1 MNLSGKELA
10 ADFGNGKGSLSNR
23 DTTDGAT
30 TEQQSSGLFQQIM
43 DHTKATWKHVGQGKA
58 SASEYLEAGIEIV
71 AASVAG
77 RYGITR
83 LASVGSTADGLV
95 FKSIEDGAAASVPRE
110 QTLAAGEKFL
120 RPTIV
125 PSGILRDEAVD
136 RMAPGLSRR
145 TLRYTIDQK
154 FPREQF

>member
-10 ADFGNGKGSLSNR
+10 ADFGKGKASPANR

-30 TEQQSSGLFQQIM
+30 NDQQSSGLFQQIM
-43 DHTKATWKHVGQGKA
+43 DHTKATWKHVGQRKA

-71 AASVAG
+71 AASVTG
-77 RYGITR
+77 RYGLTR
-83 LASVGSTADGLV
+83 LASLGSTADGLV

-110 QTLAAGEKFL
+110 QTLAAGEPFL
-120 RPTIV
+120 RPTIIS
-125 PSGILRDEAVD
+125 SGTLRDEAVD
-136 RMAPGLSRR
+136 RLAPGLSRR
-145 TLRYTIDQK
+145 TFRYTIDQK